1 VGDYTERY
9 RQIGR
14 NIAYFR
20 NRKKLSQE
28 ELAYKVGVS
37 KSYISKIEAPNSKK
51 TFSLDILF
59 ALADILEVDICTL
72 IAEPAKPETAPKSNN
87 KDLDR

>member
-72 IAEPAKPETAPKSNN
+72 IAEPAKPETAPESNN